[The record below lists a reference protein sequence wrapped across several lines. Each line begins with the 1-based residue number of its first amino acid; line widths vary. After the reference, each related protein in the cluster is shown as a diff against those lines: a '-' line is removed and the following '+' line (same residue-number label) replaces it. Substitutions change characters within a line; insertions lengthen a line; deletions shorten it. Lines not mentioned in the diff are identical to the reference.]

1 MSADDCH
8 EWGDFDLNSLLNFR
22 YQEVDTG
29 DLAGSQTQRPM
40 QSTFSQW
47 MGIQQHISPEEASRV
62 YQEQSTDGANVS
74 NESILLLGCGNS
86 KLGEQ
91 LLVNSFQGPVVQ
103 LDVSSKVIQIMTQRY
118 QKYLREAAVKRMHF
132 VVDDA
137 ATGLTALE
145 HESVGGGVVDK
156 GLLDVLHCSMGKME
170 SNDTTN
176 TSTESDGDSQHPI
189 QTIVESVHR
198 VLQPSRPFLF
208 FSRTGPEYMLKRI
221 FGQDSTNQ
229 IRRNWSDVNVVHLV
243 DLNVLMYRFIKASE
257 NDLQEEH
264 GKGIANVRVTT
275 RAFRKKMKE
284 TKK

>member
-1 MSADDCH
+1 
-8 EWGDFDLNSLLNFR
+8 
-22 YQEVDTG
+22 
-29 DLAGSQTQRPM
+29 
-40 QSTFSQW
+40 
-47 MGIQQHISPEEASRV
+47 
-62 YQEQSTDGANVS
+62 
-74 NESILLLGCGNS
+74 
-86 KLGEQ
+86 
-91 LLVNSFQGPVVQ
+91 
-103 LDVSSKVIQIMTQRY
+103 MTQRY

>member
-1 MSADDCH
+1 MSPDDCH

-91 LLVNSFQGPVVQ
+91 LLVNSFQGSVVQ

-257 NDLQEEH
+257 NGLQEEH